1 MTDFLI
7 NFLIGFVVGWA
18 IAIVAVLIWLIRAMK
33 KFNHF

>member
-1 MTDFLI
+1 MI
-7 NFLIGFVVGWA
+7 NFLLGIAVGLA

>member
-1 MTDFLI
+1 MT
-7 NFLIGFVVGWA
+7 NFLIGLAVGLA

>member
-1 MTDFLI
+1 MT

-18 IAIVAVLIWLIRAMK
+18 IAIVAVLIWLIRAIK

>member
-1 MTDFLI
+1 MT
-7 NFLIGFVVGWA
+7 NFLLGIAVGLA